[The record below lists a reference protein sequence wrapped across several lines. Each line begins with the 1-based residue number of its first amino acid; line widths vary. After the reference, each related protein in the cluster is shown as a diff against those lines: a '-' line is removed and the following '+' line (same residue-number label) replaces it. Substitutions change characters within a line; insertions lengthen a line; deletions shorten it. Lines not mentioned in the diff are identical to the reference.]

1 MVLVLG
7 VVVEESGDN
16 TWSHSLVDGIYCDPE
31 LAEKVD
37 KHNQKKE
44 CEMLRKAD
52 KWFYVLLFSA
62 DVILVLSII
71 VLFALFADWI
81 LFTAMVRNN
90 H

>member
-7 VVVEESGDN
+7 VVAEESGDN
-16 TWSHSLVDGIYCDPE
+16 TWSHSLVDGFCEPE
-31 LAEKVD
+31 DVREPN
-37 KHNQKKE
+37 HKKE

-62 DVILVLSII
+62 DITLVLSVI

-81 LFTAMVRNN
+81 LFTAMVSNN